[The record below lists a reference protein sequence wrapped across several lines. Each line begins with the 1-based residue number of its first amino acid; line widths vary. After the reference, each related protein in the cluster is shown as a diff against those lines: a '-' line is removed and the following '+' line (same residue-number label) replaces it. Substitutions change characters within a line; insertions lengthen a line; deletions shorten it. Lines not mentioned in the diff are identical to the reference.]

1 MKSDQPQKDLDNNE
15 EVKKQR
21 KRDESEEEEDNDIDV
36 RNHIFMLFV
45 ETWKVKVRKSSSF
58 FEKDETRFW
67 FGQQDTDQYILK

>member
-1 MKSDQPQKDLDNNE
+1 MEPEKPQEELEKKE